1 MKKKLI
7 VFFGFVLVLVES
19 IGAWAQTAP
28 TKFSGLINDYS
39 PETTVS
45 PTGPW
50 EMRGSWQLR
59 LVGKSLQ
66 KANFSAEFNMELSDY
81 SIVCC
86 DVDPDMPAERMP
98 HSHLIKL
105 VGGQVAQLQGGGF
118 EVTGGTLVI
127 LKNGSPVLSPS
138 TLTIDV
144 TGGTTAPYSNITM
157 TFGGDATG
165 HFGTQPV
172 NGNVQR
178 SF

>member
-1 MKKKLI
+1 MRKKLS
-7 VFFGFVLVLVES
+7 VFLGFVLVLAAGIS
-19 IGAWAQTAP
+19 ALAQNAP

-50 EMRGSWQLR
+50 EMRGSWQLT
-59 LVGKSLQ
+59 L
-66 KANFSAEFNMELSDY
+66 KAGGRKADFSAEFNMELSDY

-86 DVDPDMPAERMP
+86 GIDPDMPAERMP
-98 HSHLIKL
+98 HSHFIKL
-105 VGGQVAQLQGGGF
+105 VGGDVAQLQGGGF
-118 EVTGGTLVI
+118 KVTGGTLVI

-144 TGGTTAPYSNITM
+144 TGGTTAAYSNIAL
-157 TFGGDATG
+157 TFGGTADG

-178 SF
+178 AR